1 MFDRIKTLGKA
12 IALSATIGAGVLAA
26 VPAQADSLYF
36 SFGSG
41 GSRAGVV
48 IGESGHARHWDRRGA
63 WRDGRDWRGGRDRDW
78 RHGRQSCSP
87 ERAVNKANRMGIHRA
102 RVADVS
108 RNTITV
114 RGRQY
119 GDRVRVTFARAPGCP
134 IIS

>member
-1 MFDRIKTLGKA
+1 MFNRIKTLGKTL
-12 IALSATIGAGVLAA
+12 ALSALIGAGVMSAA
-26 VPAQADSLYF
+26 PAHADSLYF

-48 IGESGHARHWDRRGA
+48 IGDSGHARHWDRYDDR
-63 WRDGRDWRGGRDRDW
+63 RDWRDRRDRRDW
-78 RHGRQSCSP
+78 REARRSCSP
-87 ERAVNKANRMGIHRA
+87 ERAVNKASRMGIDRA
-102 RVADVS
+102 RIADVS

-134 IIS
+134 VIS